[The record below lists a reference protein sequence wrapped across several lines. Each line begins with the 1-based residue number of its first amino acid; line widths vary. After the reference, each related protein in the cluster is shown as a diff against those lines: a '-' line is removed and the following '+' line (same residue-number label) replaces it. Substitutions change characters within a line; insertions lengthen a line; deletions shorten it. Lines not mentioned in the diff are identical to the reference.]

1 MKVIY
6 YDVVHNQE
14 IEKELGTTYLD
25 TEEVFTKAVFI
36 SLNLPLLPSTRH
48 SIDAALL
55 KQY

>member
-14 IEKELGTTYLD
+14 IEKELGATYLD